1 MQKKI
6 TEIFANLLD
15 GNRRERNPN
24 EEVDTAAYLQ
34 VLRQGN
40 S

>member
-6 TEIFANLLD
+6 TEIFANLLG
-15 GNRRERNPN
+15 GNRREQNPD
-24 EEVDTAAYLQ
+24 EEVDAAAYLQ

-40 S
+40 G